1 VDPYR
6 DDRDAR
12 IAELERRLVAAEAA
26 LRRSEAQRRR
36 LQRTTIHGSALAV
49 WFLGSLTYAAVMI
62 IAAIGGA
69 GTAVHAVGAILSAAV
84 AFLVAVMFHMRSAP
98 DEILVVRGKT
108 DGLEF
113 LEPGE
118 VGRRRVVGAVPAGR
132 TRVDVYLPRHAITA
146 YVSIGADTERRRD
159 AARRFLDRS
168 LDEVA
173 AQAGPIVDAV
183 ARKVLA
189 QRGDGAP
196 LDRLSA
202 DIKLSAQSALR
213 DVGLEVGDLILVPVP

>member
-1 VDPYR
+1 
-6 DDRDAR
+6 
-12 IAELERRLVAAEAA
+12 
-26 LRRSEAQRRR
+26 
-36 LQRTTIHGSALAV
+36 
-49 WFLGSLTYAAVMI
+49 
-62 IAAIGGA
+62 
-69 GTAVHAVGAILSAAV
+69 
-84 AFLVAVMFHMRSAP
+84 
-98 DEILVVRGKT
+98 VVRGKT